1 MTPRRAALASFA
13 GTTVEF
19 YDFLIY
25 GTAAA
30 LVFPKLFFPSAS
42 PATGVLLSFA
52 TFGVGFVARPLGGV
66 VFGHFGDRVGRKQ
79 MLVYSLLL
87 MGISTV
93 AMGLLPTYAQL
104 GVAAPILLTLLR
116 LLQGF
121 AVGGEWGGATLM
133 AVEHAPHQRKGFY
146 GAFPQMGAPAGT
158 AIATCAFYTV
168 SLLPDPQFLS
178 WGWRIPFLASAILI
192 AIGLAIRLSLTESP
206 DFTAVQ
212 QRSAQQRLPIAEAFR
227 RHWRQILLVAGA
239 YLSQGV
245 FAYICVAY
253 LVSYGTTV
261 AKIPRTDALLGIFV
275 AAVVAVMA
283 YPLFGALSDRVG
295 RKPVFVGGAVAMGLA
310 VMPTFALINTG
321 DAGLFMVA
329 LVLIFGL
336 AMAPAAGVTGSLFSL
351 VFDADVRYSAVSV
364 GYTLSQVVGSAL
376 APTIAVALYKATG
389 TSDSIAAYLIGVS
402 VISVLAAALLPGS
415 WRRS

>member
-1 MTPRRAALASFA
+1 MTPRRAALASFV

-52 TFGVGFVARPLGGV
+52 TFGVGFIARPLGGV
-66 VFGHFGDRVGRKQ
+66 VFGHFGDRVGRKR

-87 MGISTV
+87 MGVSTV

-133 AVEHAPHQRKGFY
+133 AVEHAPPERKGFY

-158 AIATCAFYTV
+158 AIATLAFYAV
-168 SLLPDPQFLS
+168 SRLPDAQFLA

-206 DFTAVQ
+206 DFAAVQ
-212 QRSAQQRLPIAEAFR
+212 QRSAVQRLPVVEAFR

-261 AKIPRTDALLGIFV
+261 AKIPRTDALFGVFV
-275 AAVVAVMA
+275 AAVVAVVA

-295 RKPVFVGGAVAMGLA
+295 RKPVFVGGVVAMGLA
-310 VMPTFALINTG
+310 VLPIFALINTG
-321 DAGLFMVA
+321 KAGLFMVA

-364 GYTLSQVVGSAL
+364 GYTLSQVVGSAF

-402 VISVLAAALLPGS
+402 VISVLAAVLLPS
-415 WRRS
+415 RAS